1 MKGQI
6 DFMDYNKLNE
16 LKKRYGNYEEVFKS
30 GDYDKAADI
39 LGNVLDVIEEEYKGV
54 RKAGMIDKE
63 LVIRKSEGDGQIW
76 LCYGILYICMLF

>member
-30 GDYDKAADI
+30 G
-39 LGNVLDVIEEEYKGV
+39 
-54 RKAGMIDKE
+54 
-63 LVIRKSEGDGQIW
+63 
-76 LCYGILYICMLF
+76 